1 MRYPIRNRLTGR
13 GSINSDSDR
22 NPFFAFS
29 VAATALL
36 LGAPLHAAQPEA
48 APPYPSRPIRI
59 VVPFAPGGNIDI
71 TARTVAPGLSDAL
84 GQPVVVDN
92 RGGAGGRIGTA
103 LVAKSAPDGYT
114 LLLGAS
120 GTLTVQPAFH
130 DNPGYHPLRDF
141 AFTSPISLVPI
152 VLVVHPS
159 VPAKNLKDLIAL
171 ARSQPG
177 TLLMGSAGTG
187 SNTHLTGELFQ
198 SMAKVKLLHVPFKGA
213 GAAMVDLI
221 GGQVHLMFDQVSASG
236 PHIKAGKLRPLAVT
250 TLERSAFLPNV
261 PTVHESGIRGFESS
275 TYTTIAAPIATP
287 KDVMAKLRAAMEKVL
302 DDPKTRA
309 SFERLGAEVIK
320 SSPEELARRVQ
331 QDLAKWMRVRKT
343 TGITLK

>member
-1 MRYPIRNRLTGR
+1 MSKREVIPHSMRLSLAGLC
-13 GSINSDSDR
+13 
-22 NPFFAFS
+22 
-29 VAATALL
+29 ALMVQV
-36 LGAPLHAAQPEA
+36 APLHAAQPEPA
-48 APPYPSRPIRI
+48 AAYPNRSIRL

-71 TARTVAPGLSDAL
+71 TARTVAPGLSEAL

-114 LLLGAS
+114 LQQGAS

-141 AFTSPISLVPI
+141 ALTSPISLVPI

-159 VPAKNLKDLIAL
+159 VPARNLKQFIAL
-171 ARSQPG
+171 ARAEPG
-177 TLLMGSAGTG
+177 ALLMGSAGTG

-198 SMAKVKLLHVPFKGA
+198 SMAKIKLLHVPYKGA

-221 GGQVHLMFDQVSASG
+221 GGQVHLLFDQVSASG
-236 PHIKAGKLRPLAVT
+236 PHIKAGKLRPIAVT
-250 TLERSAFLPNV
+250 TLERSAFLPDV
-261 PTVHESGIRGFESS
+261 PTVNESGIRGFESS

-287 KDVMAKLRAAMEKVL
+287 KDVMSKLRTAMEKTL
-302 DDPKTRA
+302 DDPRTRA
-309 SFERLGAEVIK
+309 SFEKLGAEVIK
-320 SSPEELARRVQ
+320 GSPEDLARRVQ
-331 QDLAKWMRVRKT
+331 QDLAKWSRVRKA
-343 TGITLK
+343 TGITLN